1 MTGQVVTANYLRDGD
16 VVYLAEDGQWTLWL
30 DKAWVAKTE
39 TALKRLLKI
48 AEDAENACKVISIY
62 AMPVGEGPVP
72 LDALS
77 ARERIRAK
85 GPTTR
90 LDLGK
95 QADPGFSK
103 QA

>member
-1 MTGQVVTANYLRDGD
+1 MTGQVVTANHLRDGD
-16 VVYLAEDGQWTLWL
+16 VVYLAKNGQWTPWL
-30 DKAWVAKTE
+30 DQACVAETE
-39 TALKRLLKI
+39 TALDRLLTI
-48 AEDAENACKVISIY
+48 AEEAERACKVISIY
-62 AMPVGEGPVP
+62 AMPVGEASVP

-90 LDLGK
+90 SDLGK
-95 QADPGFSK
+95 QADPGFAK